1 MHSRLVKSLGLG
13 YVLAACAAGP
23 AQAAYPDHAIHYVL
37 HVSPGGAT
45 DVMARKL
52 SSVLQKELNVPVVV
66 ENRPGGRGAAE
77 MAELTHARPDGY
89 TIAAVTSSHLA
100 QFHLTLRQYNVKS
113 VTWLTR
119 LVTEPYLFV
128 VRASSPIHSMKD
140 LAASIRAKP
149 GMVVSGFQMGSG
161 ANIAWEM
168 FMASAKLPAA
178 NVNWVP
184 YNSVGSGVTAIVGG
198 HGELTVAYYGLVKDQ
213 VAAGHLRII
222 GALAAKRLP
231 ELPDVPT
238 LQEQGFD
245 VDSDWDQWRGIV
257 VPDHTPP
264 AVQARLVSAIQQAM
278 NGPDM
283 QAFMKNDSLDEDF
296 AGPKDFT
303 AFVDK
308 QDALTQD
315 WLKRLGYAK

>member
-13 YVLAACAAGP
+13 FVLATGAAGV
-23 AQAAYPDHAIHYVL
+23 AHAAYPDHPIRYIL

-52 SSVLQKELNVPVVV
+52 ASVLQKELNVPVVV

-77 MAELTHARPDGY
+77 LAQLTHARPDGY

-113 VTWLTR
+113 VTWLAR

-128 VRASSPIHSMKD
+128 VPSGSPIHSMKD
-140 LAASIRAKP
+140 LAASIKATP

-168 FMASAKLPAA
+168 FMASAKLPSS

-198 HGELTVAYYGLVKDQ
+198 HGQLTVAYYGLVKDQ

-222 GALAAKRLP
+222 GALASKRVP

-245 VDSDWDQWRGIV
+245 VDSNWDQWRGII
-257 VPDHTPP
+257 VPNDTPP
-264 AVQARLVSAIQQAM
+264 EVQARLVSAIHQAM
-278 NGPDM
+278 SGPEM
-283 QAFMKNDSLDEDF
+283 QEFMKNDSLDEDF

-303 AFVDK
+303 AFVDT
-308 QDALTQD
+308 QDTLTKD
-315 WLKRLGYAK
+315 WLKRLGYTR